1 MPAPEP
7 AADEPSLQPIVSDT
21 TASVSGAA
29 FASLAERLRDR
40 MTAELPLG
48 NGAVTL
54 EQITR
59 ELLKPLLRSW
69 LDAHLPALV
78 ERLVQEEVERLA
90 RGLK

>member
-1 MPAPEP
+1 
-7 AADEPSLQPIVSDT
+7 
-21 TASVSGAA
+21 
-29 FASLAERLRDR
+29 
-40 MTAELPLG
+40 MTAELPVG
-48 NGAVTL
+48 NGALTL

-90 RGLK
+90 RGLN